1 MKCKINGQNFREPR
15 ERDFTFDSL
24 SCLAQKSKEMP
35 QQVVKKLGPKPKTIL
50 ANLIKKDVMLIL
62 K

>member
-1 MKCKINGQNFREPR
+1 MKWKINGQGIRPR

-50 ANLIKKDVMLIL
+50 ANLIKRMLC
-62 K
+62 